1 MFTTSPLIEPVYTI
15 VLTGGP
21 CSGKSSSLAYLT
33 EKLSDYGL
41 MVFVIPETATLI
53 TDNGI
58 DRRKM
63 DRPKQVTMYEEA
75 ILDMQL
81 SFEETYQRAVMQIFP
96 ERKKVLLL
104 DRGVMDIKAF
114 MPHNDFKGILKRKGL
129 SEVRL
134 RDRYHAVIHL
144 VTAAEGAREYY
155 TGENNSARIETAEEA
170 VLIDRK
176 IRESWLGHPR
186 FRIIDNRTDFRGKI
200 RRTFSTILQL
210 LGMPAPRETRERY
223 LVAQVRRDLLPA
235 HQTVEIEQVYL
246 RSKTRDEEIRI
257 KRRGL
262 DGSHLCFLTR
272 TRTAGLRIE
281 EEELITD
288 ERYVSLKKLKK
299 PGTEVLVKERVSFFW
314 DGQHIEIDGYRGRYE
329 GLSVLELEPCETAGE
344 ETTIQLPPFITVRE
358 NITHNPSYGE
368 RYMAMKKRRS
378 TVARDE

>member
-1 MFTTSPLIEPVYTI
+1 M
-15 VLTGGP
+15 
-21 CSGKSSSLAYLT
+21 
-33 EKLSDYGL
+33 
-41 MVFVIPETATLI
+41 
-53 TDNGI
+53 
-58 DRRKM
+58 
-63 DRPKQVTMYEEA
+63 
-75 ILDMQL
+75 
-81 SFEETYQRAVMQIFP
+81 
-96 ERKKVLLL
+96 
-104 DRGVMDIKAF
+104 
-114 MPHNDFKGILKRKGL
+114 
-129 SEVRL
+129 
-134 RDRYHAVIHL
+134 IHL

-223 LVAQVRRDLLPA
+223 LVAQVRRDLLPT

-246 RSKTRDEEIRI
+246 RSKKRDEEIRI
-257 KRRGL
+257 KRRGR
-262 DGSHLCFLTR
+262 DGSYLCFLTR

-288 ERYVSLKKLKK
+288 QHYVSLKKLKK

-314 DGQHIEIDGYRGRYE
+314 NGQHIEIDGYRGRYE

-368 RYMAMKKRRS
+368 RHMAIKKRRS